1 MLNFVSI
8 IPYCPILSLEAWF
21 VCVFFF
27 LLIFSKT
34 CVVCVFFFC
43 EKKCRDI
50 IMICG
55 KSNWKLDL
63 PLLIGKILFFQFLE
77 STLMGGR
84 DQKIKRFLLFFL
96 VDQIIG
102 IRWYVPF
109 LRSCGCCCVVSPR
122 HRLFARFLRYHGY
135 DSRAFWPTREVH
147 PERGEISNDQR
158 TQSIWD

>member
-1 MLNFVSI
+1 MKIRVGNWINIFFWIFWIFFSSVTTGSKAHMLNFVSI

-84 DQKIKRFLLFFL
+84 DQKIKRFLLFVCFSWSNYRYPL
-96 VDQIIG
+96 VCP
-102 IRWYVPF
+102 VPPF
-109 LRSCGCCCVVSPR
+109 MWLLLRCVSPASS
-122 HRLFARFLRYHGY
+122 FC
-135 DSRAFWPTREVH
+135 
-147 PERGEISNDQR
+147 
-158 TQSIWD
+158 